1 MANIYDI
8 AKIASGDPMGRV
20 KEGAREAS
28 ALFASI
34 STSKRYNQRNQ

>member
-20 KEGAREAS
+20 KEGARETS
-28 ALFASI
+28 ALFAQYQHQ
-34 STSKRYNQRNQ
+34 KDNRK